1 MTSFFHQVHF
11 LMAQAANYVHVT
23 RELQESRQ
31 IEEIKMDGVMMATSR
46 FGPKDETPEKEKLVF
61 TTTDNGSVD
70 LVDT

>member
-1 MTSFFHQVHF
+1 
-11 LMAQAANYVHVT
+11 MAQAANYVHVT

-46 FGPKDETPEKEKLVF
+46 FNGPKDETPEKEKLVF